1 MGDFTDFAEKCSGYC
16 KLSAKVSS
24 KRTLGKIPFHEN
36 EPGR

>member
-1 MGDFTDFAEKCSGYC
+1 MGDFTDFAEKYC
-16 KLSAKVSS
+16 SS